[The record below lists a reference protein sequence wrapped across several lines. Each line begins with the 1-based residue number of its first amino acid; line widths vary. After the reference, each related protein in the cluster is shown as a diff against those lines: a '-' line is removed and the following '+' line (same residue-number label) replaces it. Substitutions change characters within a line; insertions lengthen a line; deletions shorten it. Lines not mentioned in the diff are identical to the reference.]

1 MVCYSG
7 RQKLKKVDHCNSQM
21 GGRNIWALEGMLRK
35 G

>member
-7 RQKLKKVDHCNSQM
+7 GQKLKKVDHCNSQM
-21 GGRNIWALEGMLRK
+21 GGWNIWALGCILGK